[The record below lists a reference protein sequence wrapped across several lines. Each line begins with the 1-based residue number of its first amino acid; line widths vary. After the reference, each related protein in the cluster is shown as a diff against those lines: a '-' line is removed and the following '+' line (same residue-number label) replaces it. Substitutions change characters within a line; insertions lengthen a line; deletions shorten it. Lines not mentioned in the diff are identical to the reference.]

1 MNFLI
6 GNEDEVLPTNIEA
19 STAKLCRIRNADN
32 LTVSTRNNMEQVL
45 QTWSFQSI
53 KDMSKKLES
62 VASSQDSEA
71 FYLDIMM
78 PVSIIQV
85 NSVFFFQIGTYIS
98 VIIYFPFIILLN
110 GNVITDIF
118 KFCKFKTIL
127 IIQLYI
133 L

>member
-32 LTVSTRNNMEQVL
+32 LTVSTRNNMEHVL

-53 KDMSKKLES
+53 KDMSKTLES
-62 VASSQDSEA
+62 VASSQDSETL
-71 FYLDIMM
+71 YLDILM

-85 NSVFFFQIGTYIS
+85 NSVFFQIGTCIS
-98 VIIYFPFIILLN
+98 VMIYFPFIILLT
-110 GNVITDIF
+110 GNVIADIL
-118 KFCKFKTIL
+118 KFCKFKPTL

>member
-71 FYLDIMM
+71 LYLDIMM

-85 NSVFFFQIGTYIS
+85 KSVVFF
-98 VIIYFPFIILLN
+98 
-110 GNVITDIF
+110 
-118 KFCKFKTIL
+118 K
-127 IIQLYI
+127 
-133 L
+133 